1 MIRRSSKFV
10 HGTFVLLL
18 YASAAFGAQA
28 DAWKADWEKTLQVAK
43 KKASWCFTA
52 AGILNCVKTRFMIQ
66 RCSPRTGWLG

>member
-28 DAWKADWEKTLQVAK
+28 DA
-43 KKASWCFTA
+43 
-52 AGILNCVKTRFMIQ
+52 
-66 RCSPRTGWLG
+66 